1 MNTTILFFNQIN
13 EDSFNLVGGKG
24 FNLGKMTKRNL
35 PVPEGFCITTDA
47 FYKFIE
53 PLKDNDLFKQL
64 DNVDVDDLEKI
75 QELTSSLRDLIIEK
89 SLSDSIKQNIKE
101 AIESIGEDD
110 FYAVR
115 SSATAE
121 DLPDMSFAGQQDTYL
136 NVHGFENL
144 IENVKYCW
152 ASLYT
157 QRAVVYRKKNNL
169 NEDNVLISV
178 VVQKM
183 VDSQKSGIMFTAD
196 PINNNYNHLTIDA
209 GFGLGESLVGG
220 LITPDLY
227 KVNKNENKIIAKEI
241 NAKKLAIYRK
251 NDGGTEQIL
260 LDKNKQKEQ
269 VLSEREIYNV
279 AQLGHEIEEYY
290 QTPQDIE
297 WAIDESGKIYILQ
310 SRMIT
315 SLYPRVEN
323 SNRNGKSQ
331 VYISASHIQ
340 VMTKPIKP
348 LGLDIFKRVMPFD
361 RVEEGSNFKI
371 MSQAGGRLYA
381 NCTEILRL
389 PIRDK
394 IIKDLMPNVDYLVA
408 SALGEYIEKYPL
420 KKKLPSKTTLKMAK
434 NLIIP
439 ILKISKQN
447 YAFDKKPDAL
457 ASLVELKEELIDD
470 VYRNINKGNDLCEKI
485 VIVEELLSAFI
496 FKLAKQLIPNVAPG
510 ILSDRKLRNMLEE
523 LDLLYLEDSF
533 VSGLEGNITTEMGL
547 RVGDLADLIRD
558 NLKEIDILNK
568 NPKDAHLLLL
578 KNASDELKSE
588 LSDFLRQ
595 FGMRGIGE
603 IDITNP
609 RYQEDFTPIS
619 MSILNNINT
628 LEKNEHR
635 ENYQRLI
642 EKSSESERL
651 ILEAYEKIGKDD
663 LVKKVKNHLNNIK
676 TFLPLREY
684 GKYIIVGVFNEV
696 RKVIDEVGDKLEKD
710 NLLDNRYDIFYLNLD
725 EIYQALTEKVNFKE
739 SIQCRKIEYDKY
751 EKLNPPR
758 VITNEG
764 EIFSG
769 SYSKEGVPEGAFV
782 GMPVSAGIY
791 EGYARVILNPNNDS
805 LQKNEILVTKFT
817 DPGWTPLFV
826 NAKGLVLEVG
836 GLMTHGAIVSREYG
850 IPALVGVE
858 DATSLIKTG
867 DYLRIDAYKGY
878 VEIICK

>member
-1 MNTTILFFNQIN
+1 M
-13 EDSFNLVGGKG
+13 
-24 FNLGKMTKRNL
+24 
-35 PVPEGFCITTDA
+35 
-47 FYKFIE
+47 
-53 PLKDNDLFKQL
+53 
-64 DNVDVDDLEKI
+64 
-75 QELTSSLRDLIIEK
+75 
-89 SLSDSIKQNIKE
+89 
-101 AIESIGEDD
+101 
-110 FYAVR
+110 
-115 SSATAE
+115 
-121 DLPDMSFAGQQDTYL
+121 
-136 NVHGFENL
+136 
-144 IENVKYCW
+144 
-152 ASLYT
+152 
-157 QRAVVYRKKNNL
+157 
-169 NEDNVLISV
+169 
-178 VVQKM
+178 
-183 VDSQKSGIMFTAD
+183 
-196 PINNNYNHLTIDA
+196 
-209 GFGLGESLVGG
+209 
-220 LITPDLY
+220 
-227 KVNKNENKIIAKEI
+227 
-241 NAKKLAIYRK
+241 
-251 NDGGTEQIL
+251 
-260 LDKNKQKEQ
+260 
-269 VLSEREIYNV
+269 
-279 AQLGHEIEEYY
+279 
-290 QTPQDIE
+290 
-297 WAIDESGKIYILQ
+297 
-310 SRMIT
+310 
-315 SLYPRVEN
+315 
-323 SNRNGKSQ
+323 
-331 VYISASHIQ
+331 
-340 VMTKPIKP
+340 
-348 LGLDIFKRVMPFD
+348 
-361 RVEEGSNFKI
+361 
-371 MSQAGGRLYA
+371 
-381 NCTEILRL
+381 
-389 PIRDK
+389 
-394 IIKDLMPNVDYLVA
+394 
-408 SALGEYIEKYPL
+408 
-420 KKKLPSKTTLKMAK
+420 
-434 NLIIP
+434 
-439 ILKISKQN
+439 
-447 YAFDKKPDAL
+447 
-457 ASLVELKEELIDD
+457 
-470 VYRNINKGNDLCEKI
+470 YRNINKGNDLCEKI

-547 RVGDLADLIRD
+547 RVGDLADLIRN

-642 EKSSESERL
+642 EKSSESEQL

-663 LVKKVKNHLNNIK
+663 LVKKVENHLNNIK

-739 SIQCRKIEYDKY
+739 SIQCRKIEYDRY

-791 EGYARVILNPNNDS
+791 EGYARVILNPNDDS

>member
-1 MNTTILFFNQIN
+1 MNTNILFFNQIN

-24 FNLGKMTKRNL
+24 FNLGKMTKRSL

-53 PLKDNDLFKQL
+53 PLKANDLFKQL
-64 DNVDVDDLEKI
+64 DNVGVDDLEKI
-75 QELTSSLRDLIIEK
+75 QELASSLRNLIIEK

-115 SSATAE
+115 SSATTE

-169 NEDNVLISV
+169 NEDNVLISI

-183 VDSQKSGIMFTAD
+183 VNSQKSGIMFTAD

-209 GFGLGESLVGG
+209 GFGLGEALVGG

-227 KVNKNENKIIAKEI
+227 KVNKKENKVITKEI
-241 NAKKLAIYRK
+241 NTKKLAIYRK
-251 NDGGTEQIL
+251 NDGGTERIL

-269 VLSEREIYNV
+269 VLSEQEIYKI

-323 SNRNGKSQ
+323 SNINGKSQ
-331 VYISASHIQ
+331 VYISVSHIQ

-361 RVEEGSNFKI
+361 RVEEGSNFNI

-394 IIKDLMPNVDYLVA
+394 IIKDLLPNVDYLVA

-447 YAFDKKPDAL
+447 YTFDKKPDAL
-457 ASLVELKEELIDD
+457 VSLVDLKEKLIDD
-470 VYRNINKGNDLCEKI
+470 VSRNINKGNDLCEKI
-485 VIVEELLSAFI
+485 IIVEELLSAFI

-547 RVGDLADLIRD
+547 RVGDLADLIR
-558 NLKEIDILNK
+558 NNPKEIDILNK

-578 KNASDELKSE
+578 NNGSDELKSE

-635 ENYQRLI
+635 EKYQRLI
-642 EKSSESERL
+642 EKSSESEQL
-651 ILEAYEKIGKDD
+651 ILKAYERIDKID
-663 LVKKVKNHLNNIK
+663 LTKKVKNHLNNIK

-710 NLLDNRYDIFYLNLD
+710 NLLENRYDIFYLNLD
-725 EIYQALTEKVNFKE
+725 EIYQALTQKVNFKE
-739 SIQCRKIEYDKY
+739 SIKCRKIEYDKY

-769 SYSKEGVPEGAFV
+769 SYSKNGLPEGAFV

-791 EGYARVILNPNNDS
+791 EGYARVILNPNDDS

-817 DPGWTPLFV
+817 DPGWTPLFI

-858 DATSLIKTG
+858 DATILIKTG